1 MSESAYSGPERR
13 KFRRCDLR
21 YSVHIESVATV
32 DSAPTLVTDGVTVN
46 LSFGGALV
54 GLSDTGGLQGVMPV
68 NLRFVAVGRVSPAAL
83 SGVVWRFVQR
93 CDDDTVAVEFDA
105 PLVAYEGAV
114 ELADRL
120 QWLRDK
126 LGGDDFVHELVEL
139 FLDTVPDII
148 RRARDSQHNGDLE
161 AVTQIARSLKS
172 SSANIGAVSLYEV
185 ARRAEHA
192 AREGDVA
199 AAARHVAALPRYF
212 DAVKGQLEAAF

>member
-1 MSESAYSGPERR
+1 M
-13 KFRRCDLR
+13 
-21 YSVHIESVATV
+21 
-32 DSAPTLVTDGVTVN
+32 
-46 LSFGGALV
+46 
-54 GLSDTGGLQGVMPV
+54 
-68 NLRFVAVGRVSPAAL
+68 
-83 SGVVWRFVQR
+83 
-93 CDDDTVAVEFDA
+93 
-105 PLVAYEGAV
+105 
-114 ELADRL
+114 